1 MKKILITGAAGFL
14 GQLSIDYFKHK
25 YKLYLVDKVYI
36 KSKNFLQIDITN
48 FKEVDKAIKRIKP
61 DIILHYASEIFDTY
75 KKSVDFINKYIDG
88 TLNLVKAARKFKTK
102 QFIFTSTFSIF
113 EKIMRI

>member
-48 FKEVDKAIKRIKP
+48 FKEVDKALTINAKGVIFFSFSSIDVCKRISKFFHFSYISLIMVCNMRYLSP
-61 DIILHYASEIFDTY
+61 RINQIF
-75 KKSVDFINKYIDG
+75 
-88 TLNLVKAARKFKTK
+88 
-102 QFIFTSTFSIF
+102 
-113 EKIMRI
+113 